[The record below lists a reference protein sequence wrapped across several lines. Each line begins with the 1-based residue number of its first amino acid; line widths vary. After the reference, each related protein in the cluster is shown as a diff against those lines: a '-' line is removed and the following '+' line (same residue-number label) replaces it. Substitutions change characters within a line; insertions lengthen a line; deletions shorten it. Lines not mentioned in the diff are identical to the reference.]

1 MNPVTIIA
9 RKRDGHELAADEI
22 AFFIRSFSAG
32 TVPDYQMAALA
43 MAIYLQGM
51 TDAETTVLTACMLAS
66 GKKLEWQRSPSPSD
80 AEIACRSDEPVEQ
93 HLDGDDT
100 AVIQIRGGAK
110 RGENLNLPSAV
121 QRKDTVELESPA
133 SNPPRVS
140 SPQPAEPMLLL
151 DDSARIDSKRELALG
166 GRDTT
171 ELPEVLAPPVLGGHT
186 LPEQGVLDGVWF
198 SDSRLELASEVN
210 DTADFGNI
218 SELMRA
224 RQRFVFGPV
233 VDKHS
238 TGGLGDK
245 TSLILAPLLACCGLR
260 VPMISGRGLG
270 ATGGTLD
277 KLEAIPGFRTNLS
290 LNEIRTITNQVGCV
304 ITGASPELAPVDQK
318 LYALRDVT
326 GTVASIPLITAS
338 IMSKKLAE
346 GLNALVL
353 DVKFGSGAFM
363 KTLSSARKLAASL
376 VETGQRMNV
385 KTSALLTNMDQ
396 PLGRMVG
403 NSLEVDEALNTLA
416 GQGPSDLWQVTSE
429 LAADLLLTTNTV
441 SDRPAAKRLLEQHI
455 QSGRALAKFVEM
467 VAAQGGNL
475 NAIRRRS
482 ATQTDI
488 VSSRS
493 GFVSRMNAEALGL
506 AVIELGG
513 GRRVMTDR
521 IDHGVGLEMLVRIGD
536 RVELGQPLVKV
547 FASESQCNAVKPMVR
562 NAIHIREEPATPPL
576 LISER
581 MD

>member
-151 DDSARIDSKRELALG
+151 DDSARIDSKRELALC

-547 FASESQCNAVKPMVR
+547 FASESQCNAVKPMIR
-562 NAIHIREEPATPPL
+562 NAIHIREAPATPPL